1 MRFTPNSIL
10 SITVV
15 SVLPLC
21 AIGAQGQVIMPQP
34 ADSAATEMLHEV
46 TVTGSRHS
54 GEVVRPQTLR
64 DGYLA
69 TLNAHSVADAVR
81 YFAGV
86 QLKDYGGVGG
96 IKTLDIRSMGT
107 NHMGVFYDG
116 LPVGNAQNGQVDL
129 GRFSLDNIEEIALY
143 NGQESTIFQ
152 PARDF
157 ASSGSI
163 YIRSRRPRFP
173 SGRNTAGTVVF
184 RTGSFGLLNPS
195 LRIDRRISRQV
206 SATFNVEYTYS
217 TGRYR
222 FRYSKYLPD
231 GRIAWDTTAVRRNG
245 DIRALRAEA
254 SVFGNVDKGSWMAK
268 AYYYNSE
275 RGIPGAIVNNVWK
288 NSQRQWDR
296 NFFVQ
301 GRFRREY
308 GGNVEIMVN
317 GKYARDHM
325 RYLNPDTTLML
336 IDNTFDQNELYL
348 SATARYSP
356 FRFWDIAV
364 AADWQYNTLDSDM
377 ALFVFPSRHQLL
389 GSVATALNFGGL
401 RLRASLL
408 ANSIHDRTRP
418 SSSAGSRRHFLK
430 FTPAVFVAWIPQKS
444 ILPEVRCYWKKAFR
458 MPTFNDLYYTDIG
471 NASLDPET
479 CTQFDIGATW
489 RVENIATL
497 LAMLEFSADAYY
509 NHIVDKIIAVPKGNG
524 QYRWMMMNLGL
535 VKIRGVDLGITTMLN
550 LPAGITGRMRLT
562 YTWQSALDYS
572 DPTDCRDDA
581 GTYKGQ
587 IAYIPRHAAAVAA
600 GLQWHGVDI
609 NYSWIYTGQRW
620 DNSSNIPE
628 NHIQPWYTSDIS
640 AAYSFGLGNTMLRI
654 SLEINNLAD
663 QQYEVIRNYPM
674 PGRNYKV
681 IAQWNF

>member
-129 GRFSLDNIEEIALY
+129 VRFSLDNIEEIALY
-143 NGQESTIFQ
+143 NGQKSTIFQ

-418 SSSAGSRRHFLK
+418 SSSA
-430 FTPAVFVAWIPQKS
+430 
-444 ILPEVRCYWKKAFR
+444 
-458 MPTFNDLYYTDIG
+458 
-471 NASLDPET
+471 
-479 CTQFDIGATW
+479 
-489 RVENIATL
+489 
-497 LAMLEFSADAYY
+497 
-509 NHIVDKIIAVPKGNG
+509 
-524 QYRWMMMNLGL
+524 
-535 VKIRGVDLGITTMLN
+535 
-550 LPAGITGRMRLT
+550 
-562 YTWQSALDYS
+562 
-572 DPTDCRDDA
+572 
-581 GTYKGQ
+581 
-587 IAYIPRHAAAVAA
+587 
-600 GLQWHGVDI
+600 
-609 NYSWIYTGQRW
+609 
-620 DNSSNIPE
+620 
-628 NHIQPWYTSDIS
+628 
-640 AAYSFGLGNTMLRI
+640 
-654 SLEINNLAD
+654 
-663 QQYEVIRNYPM
+663 
-674 PGRNYKV
+674 
-681 IAQWNF
+681 

>member
-143 NGQESTIFQ
+143 NGQKSTIFQ

-296 NFFVQ
+296 NFSCRAGFA
-301 GRFRREY
+301 
-308 GGNVEIMVN
+308 GNM
-317 GKYARDHM
+317 
-325 RYLNPDTTLML
+325 
-336 IDNTFDQNELYL
+336 
-348 SATARYSP
+348 
-356 FRFWDIAV
+356 
-364 AADWQYNTLDSDM
+364 AAMWKSWSM
-377 ALFVFPSRHQLL
+377 AS
-389 GSVATALNFGGL
+389 
-401 RLRASLL
+401 
-408 ANSIHDRTRP
+408 
-418 SSSAGSRRHFLK
+418 
-430 FTPAVFVAWIPQKS
+430 
-444 ILPEVRCYWKKAFR
+444 
-458 MPTFNDLYYTDIG
+458 
-471 NASLDPET
+471 
-479 CTQFDIGATW
+479 
-489 RVENIATL
+489 
-497 LAMLEFSADAYY
+497 
-509 NHIVDKIIAVPKGNG
+509 
-524 QYRWMMMNLGL
+524 
-535 VKIRGVDLGITTMLN
+535 
-550 LPAGITGRMRLT
+550 
-562 YTWQSALDYS
+562 
-572 DPTDCRDDA
+572 
-581 GTYKGQ
+581 
-587 IAYIPRHAAAVAA
+587 
-600 GLQWHGVDI
+600 
-609 NYSWIYTGQRW
+609 
-620 DNSSNIPE
+620 
-628 NHIQPWYTSDIS
+628 
-640 AAYSFGLGNTMLRI
+640 
-654 SLEINNLAD
+654 
-663 QQYEVIRNYPM
+663 M
-674 PGRNYKV
+674 PGTTCG
-681 IAQWNF
+681 I

>member
-143 NGQESTIFQ
+143 NGQKSTIFQ

-430 FTPAVFVAWIPQKS
+430 FTPAVFVLHRHRKCLFRPGNVHT
-444 ILPEVRCYWKKAFR
+444 VRHRRYMACGEHR
-458 MPTFNDLYYTDIG
+458 H
-471 NASLDPET
+471 
-479 CTQFDIGATW
+479 
-489 RVENIATL
+489 IAC
-497 LAMLEFSADAYY
+497 
-509 NHIVDKIIAVPKGNG
+509 H
-524 QYRWMMMNLGL
+524 
-535 VKIRGVDLGITTMLN
+535 
-550 LPAGITGRMRLT
+550 AGIFGGCVLQPYCRQDNSGSEGQRAVSVDDDESGTRENQRCRLGN
-562 YTWQSALDYS
+562 YHNAE
-572 DPTDCRDDA
+572 PACRNY
-581 GTYKGQ
+581 GT
-587 IAYIPRHAAAVAA
+587 HAAHLHLAVGSGLQRPHRLPRRCRNLQGADSIHSQACGGSGSWPAVAWR
-600 GLQWHGVDI
+600 GHQLQLDI
-609 NYSWIYTGQRW
+609 YR
-620 DNSSNIPE
+620 PE
-628 NHIQPWYTSDIS
+628 M
-640 AAYSFGLGNTMLRI
+640 G
-654 SLEINNLAD
+654 
-663 QQYEVIRNYPM
+663 
-674 PGRNYKV
+674 
-681 IAQWNF
+681 